1 MVRNIVG
8 VCASTHHLGG
18 QLERVD
24 GGDRGVKGVTSP
36 PQDNIQG
43 WLHKPEFW
51 TKNIFLMIPWKN
63 EKIRFFEIF
72 EHSFASFQ
80 KASKESED
88 KFYFVYLGFR
98 SV

>member
-1 MVRNIVG
+1 MFYTVEQVMWILESAYFDEFW
-8 VCASTHHLGG
+8 VCASTHHLGW
-18 QLERVD
+18 QLEQLEQVD
-24 GGDRGVKGVTSP
+24 GEDSDVKGVTSP

-72 EHSFASFQ
+72 GG
-80 KASKESED
+80 
-88 KFYFVYLGFR
+88 L
-98 SV
+98 